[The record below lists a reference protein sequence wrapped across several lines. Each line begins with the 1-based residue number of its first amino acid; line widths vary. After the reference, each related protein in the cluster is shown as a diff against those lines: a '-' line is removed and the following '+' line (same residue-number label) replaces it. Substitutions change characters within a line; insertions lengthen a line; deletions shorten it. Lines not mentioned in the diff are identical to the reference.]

1 MPRWVRWVFEYVGNV
16 TFRKDRRKDTRAR
29 LLMDHI
35 RHEMSMQGLSEAE
48 TTRRVE
54 QLRESVREVG
64 PEQAR

>member
-35 RHEMSMQGLSEAE
+35 RHEMSKQGLSEAE